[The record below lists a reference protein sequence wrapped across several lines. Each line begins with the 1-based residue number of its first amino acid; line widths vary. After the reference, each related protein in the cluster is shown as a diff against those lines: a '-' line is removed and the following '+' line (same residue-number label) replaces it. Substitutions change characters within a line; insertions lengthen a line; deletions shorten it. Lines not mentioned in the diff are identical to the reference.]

1 MRPGSQSSNLQSD
14 FLSSRPTKRY
24 RLAQAGPVIMMENSV
39 LHLRPRASIQTIVHR
54 ASVPGALQIPSS
66 AQSAITSDAM
76 VEIPQASVRQAFD
89 PGG

>member
-1 MRPGSQSSNLQSD
+1 MRPGSQSSSLWSES
-14 FLSSRPTKRY
+14 LSSRPNKRY
-24 RLAQAGPVIMMENSV
+24 RLAQAGPVFMVDDSV

-66 AQSAITSDAM
+66 AMSAIKSDAT
-76 VEIPQASVRQAFD
+76 VELPQASVRRTFD